1 MFFLVICLITFIL
14 TTNTLFLLANRIIF
28 GIFQSYV
35 FIYFPLWCNQYGITN
50 KSSIMLSFGQ
60 LTFPIGVLLGY
71 VIGSICITINKDN
84 GWKYSFVIQ
93 SIVVFIMIIP
103 FFYAPE
109 SVFEVKYES
118 FQDSNRNNNKILF
131 RISSTIIEEI
141 DTDENMNN
149 ILKVATIS
157 KKELFEILKK
167 IMKQKIFISSVFALS
182 CLYFCITGLQY
193 WGSDYMNR
201 VLRVHS
207 PERRLLYF
215 SLICFSSPTIG
226 VILGGYILNYLQ
238 GFENKKVFDLCFILS
253 ILTFINAILSL
264 LSQNIIFFVIF
275 ACIAFLI
282 GGAIMPILTGIVITS
297 LPLNLSASGNSFQL
311 FIGTLF
317 GFLPAPYIYGAIQD
331 IFKDGG
337 RRSMIFNM
345 AYFSICVILL
355 GYNRH
360 LKYHSHSLVD
370 LDFIQELKI
379 DNDL

>member
-182 CLYFCITGLQY
+182 CLYF
-193 WGSDYMNR
+193 
-201 VLRVHS
+201 
-207 PERRLLYF
+207 

-275 ACIAFLI
+275 SCIAFLI